1 MPVSPLTLA
10 CLVIA
15 TLFVAALPIVLF
27 WRLRIPL
34 ALDRRDAI
42 AGIAVFALFAM
53 VIERTLKRLSA
64 AVEPHDGRLGW
75 RIRSCSSCAARSR
88 LGFARKWGASSR
100 CASCSSALQRS
111 SLRRGFAQRDAV
123 ALGYG
128 LGHGGAELWL
138 TGVLVQ
144 VQWILFAVLE
154 NRGRLGE
161 ALSNLPVD
169 TQMRIHLIVVGLTPV
184 QAGVFIIERASALVF
199 QIALS
204 VLMWRGVRAGSRAIL
219 PLAIAVHAIVEV
231 PAALSQAHVLPL
243 VVVDTIYLVAAVPL
257 AVVLVKLFRR
267 SRHAA

>member
-53 VIERTLKRLSA
+53 VIERTLNDYLLQWNPTTAAWMANPLVFVVCGALAIGVCQEVGRFITMRFMFKRATAKQSA
-64 AVEPHDGRLGW
+64 P
-75 RIRSCSSCAARSR
+75 
-88 LGFARKWGASSR
+88 
-100 CASCSSALQRS
+100 
-111 SLRRGFAQRDAV
+111 GFAQRDAV

-257 AVVLVKLFRR
+257 ALVLVKLFRP
-267 SRHAA
+267 SRPAA